1 MSNYHLSLSITKSL
15 WDDMIGVA
23 LPLQVADG
31 AFDLG
36 KNLYQGV
43 KQLGVKERVSYLLED
58 KANSERVN
66 KAKKRVKGL
75 WKRHKPQVYQNL
87 NKVLRVEGDWK
98 VSIDQD
104 GTDFHYGKQKISV
117 DAQVKANV
125 TGKIHLLRDN
135 VSLPFTIEK
144 RLGASCSLGDIR
156 FDSDKNA
163 VIGSVQDPMINLGEH
178 VLLRLLS
185 EVSGQLLQQQTNRFT
200 EVPLIPKDKLDEMVM
215 PAGGP
220 LKMSMSIADVGIV
233 VDENN
238 LQLQIKFGFA
248 NKQLTDSPIS

>member
-1 MSNYHLSLSITKSL
+1 MSSYHLSLSITKSL
-15 WDDMIGVA
+15 WDDIIGVA

-36 KNLYQGV
+36 KNIYLGM

-58 KANSERVN
+58 KGNSERVN
-66 KAKKRVKGL
+66 KAKQRIRGAWKKR
-75 WKRHKPQVYQNL
+75 KPQVYQNL
-87 NKVLRVEGDWK
+87 NKLLRVEGDWK
-98 VSIDQD
+98 VSIDQE
-104 GTDFHYGKQKISV
+104 GTEFHYGKQKIGV
-117 DAQVKANV
+117 DAHVKANV
-125 TGKIHLLRDN
+125 SGTIHFLREN
-135 VSLPFTIEK
+135 ISVPFTIEK

-156 FDSDKNA
+156 FDQNKNA
-163 VIGSVQDPMINLGEH
+163 VIGSVQDPMVNLGEH

-185 EVSGQLLQQQTNRFT
+185 EVSGQLLQQQTNRFSD
-200 EVPLIPKDKLDEMVM
+200 VPLIPRDKLDEMVM

-233 VDENN
+233 VDDNN

-248 NKQLTDSPIS
+248 NKQIAEKSE

>member
-36 KNLYQGV
+36 KNLYNGM

-66 KAKKRVKGL
+66 KAKQRIRGA
-75 WKRHKPQVYQNL
+75 WKRRKPQVYQNL
-87 NKVLRVEGDWK
+87 NKLLRIEGNWE
-98 VSIDQD
+98 VSVDQE
-104 GTDFHYGKQKISV
+104 GTEFRYGKQKIGV
-117 DAQVKANV
+117 DAQVKANAS
-125 TGKIHLLRDN
+125 GKIHFLKEN
-135 VSLPFTIEK
+135 ISVPFTIEK
-144 RLGASCSLGDIR
+144 RLGASCALGDIR
-156 FDSDKNA
+156 FDGDKNA
-163 VIGSVQDPMINLGEH
+163 VVGSVQDPMLNLGEH

-185 EVSGQLLQQQTNRFT
+185 EVSGQLLQQQTNRFSD
-200 EVPLIPKDKLDEMVM
+200 VPLIPKDKLDEMVM

-220 LKMSMSIADVGIV
+220 LKMTMSIADVGIV
-233 VDENN
+233 VDEDT

-248 NKQLTDSPIS
+248 NKQITEKSE